1 MQLFVFFFAPKKE
14 RLKCFLAG
22 ANLPPPKKKA
32 EVVHVKIFQKRQA
45 IHERQLAKSI
55 LAEVTVVDDRGNIA
69 SGEKFPVNHGKT
81 MGKSIGKSWDILP
94 CKSRLIYSWEKDP
107 FHRRVGRI

>member
-1 MQLFVFFFAPKKE
+1 MFF
-14 RLKCFLAG
+14 G
-22 ANLPPPKKKA
+22 WGQPPPPQKKKKA

-69 SGEKFPVNHGKT
+69 SGEKFPVNHGKIHRKI
-81 MGKSIGKSWDILP
+81 MGHPSL
-94 CKSRLIYSWEKDP
+94 
-107 FHRRVGRI
+107 

>member
-1 MQLFVFFFAPKKE
+1 MQLFVFFSHQKKNALSVFWLGPTAP
-14 RLKCFLAG
+14 
-22 ANLPPPKKKA
+22 PQKKKA